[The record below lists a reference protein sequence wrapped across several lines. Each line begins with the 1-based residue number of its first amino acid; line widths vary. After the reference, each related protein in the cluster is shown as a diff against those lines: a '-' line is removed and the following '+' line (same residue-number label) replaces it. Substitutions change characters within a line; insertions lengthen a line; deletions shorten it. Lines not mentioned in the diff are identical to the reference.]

1 MEYVVLRAG
10 HPRWLNLQL
19 PSDVAELLQ
28 FPGNESTRAPRG
40 TARRLMFF
48 HRLPGI
54 VRVAPSQR
62 VLDVYPLEMYR
73 RRFIAEARVS
83 DRLLFNLPAQVV
95 ERLGLQV
102 APRPP
107 NGLRGTDD
115 GVIWMVPAPEYYEWR
130 ARERSAKPWT
140 GPSTGGIAR
149 VYMARSV
156 LPLRAS
162 FDALAEAEA
171 RIEADEWQ
179 PRLQALEGLA
189 RARP

>member
-10 HPRWLNLQL
+10 HPRWLNLQF
-19 PSDVAELLQ
+19 PAEVADLLQ
-28 FPGNESTRAPRG
+28 FTVTESTRTRALS
-40 TARRLMFF
+40 ARRLMFF

-73 RRFIAEARVS
+73 RRFIAEARVT

-107 NGLRGTDD
+107 KGLRGTDD
-115 GVIWMVPAPEYYEWR
+115 GILWMVPAPEYYEWR
-130 ARERSAKPWT
+130 ARERSGKPWT
-140 GPSTGGIAR
+140 GPSTGGIAH
-149 VYMARSV
+149 VYLARSV

-162 FDALAEAEA
+162 FDALAEAEG
-171 RIEADEWQ
+171 RIEAEEWQ

-189 RARP
+189 RSRP